1 MYFLIDKASPNVK
14 IFLHC
19 YIYGN
24 KDIKHSKYLFR
35 NITIIVNI
43 HMWLNNLLG
52 AIKDLTL
59 SFVQSRVSYRAE
71 MGQYLLP
78 VQLPTLPSLLLHLFY
93 LIQVL
98 VKIVQKIWLEGV
110 YCLAGGTIEI
120 LRRRQTN
127 QKDQK
132 LQPAQKSIDETMDK
146 LIFDKMGYYSESW
159 NRIEDI
165 NN

>member
-1 MYFLIDKASPNVK
+1 
-14 IFLHC
+14 
-19 YIYGN
+19 
-24 KDIKHSKYLFR
+24 
-35 NITIIVNI
+35 
-43 HMWLNNLLG
+43 MWLNNLLG

-78 VQLPTLPSLLLHLFY
+78 VQLPTLPSLLLRLFY

-110 YCLAGGTIEI
+110 YCLAGGNIEI

-159 NRIEDI
+159 NIIEDI

>member
-1 MYFLIDKASPNVK
+1 MIQ
-14 IFLHC
+14 
-19 YIYGN
+19 
-24 KDIKHSKYLFR
+24 KYYY
-35 NITIIVNI
+35 NCKYTYK
-43 HMWLNNLLG
+43 WLNNLLG

-59 SFVQSRVSYRAE
+59 SFVQSRVYYRTE
-71 MGQYLLP
+71 MGQFLLP
-78 VQLPTLPSLLLHLFY
+78 VQLPTLLSLLLHPFY

-98 VKIVQKIWLEGV
+98 VKIVQKIWLERV
-110 YCLAGGTIEI
+110 YCLAGGAIEI

-132 LQPAQKSIDETMDK
+132 LQPDQKSIDERMDK

-159 NRIEDI
+159 NRVENI